1 LTAQGAK
8 EIGNYLFA
16 ATLIIIFVFL
26 PLLTIEGIGGRM
38 FRPTAF
44 AVAAALFGSLIINI
58 TLQPV
63 LMSIFNKPDT
73 INRRHNRFV
82 ESLTGL
88 YERLIKSSFTHKKI
102 LLGVSLGIVVLAI
115 ICFHFLGKEFV
126 PVMDEG
132 SLVVSTVMLP
142 ETSLEES
149 VRIGKQVSG
158 IIRSF
163 PGVLSVTRTTGM
175 AEASEHVHPVNHSHY
190 MVELKP
196 KGERKQ
202 SIDDLTQ
209 AMRGEL
215 DKIPGIVYIFEQPIA
230 NKLAEMIT
238 GSEGEIAIKLFGK
251 DLQILGEKIE
261 DIKGALAG
269 IKGAADLQVEQ
280 TAGIPQMEIK
290 LDREKLA
297 RFGIRVEDAAD
308 MIEIALNGLEV
319 TNVYEEDRVTAVLLR
334 LSEDFRR
341 DEDSIKNMLIDTMG
355 GQRIPLSQLADIS
368 FIEGPQTIFRENLMR
383 RKIILCN
390 IVGRDIGSFVD
401 EARKVIARQ
410 VSLPQGYYITFGGQF
425 ESQQKSM
432 KQLSIMMLIA
442 ALIVFVILFSSLG
455 SFRQS
460 FLVLS
465 TVPLTFS
472 GGIIGLYISGQ
483 TLNVS
488 SLIGLIALFG
498 ISLQNGIIL
507 VGKINKLRKEG
518 IELHQAVLQGAII
531 RFRPIFMTE
540 LILILGVLPLILGS
554 ASGSELHQPLAV
566 VYIGGF
572 LAAIFYEQFVL
583 PVFYE
588 VLTGLKKNV
597 HFK

>member
-1 LTAQGAK
+1 
-8 EIGNYLFA
+8 
-16 ATLIIIFVFL
+16 
-26 PLLTIEGIGGRM
+26 M